1 MLQISIRIGPAA
13 ALSALMIV
21 AASATSRAES
31 PRVDVRIYDTGNS
44 TPERRA
50 AAIRTAAAIVAEA
63 GIAVEWHDCTD
74 NGRRPEC
81 RISRRAGNLIV
92 RIMPAS
98 VAGSGTRGT
107 ALAAHSDS
115 SDRDLRL
122 GLAIIDPDTHAG
134 EMATLFHEQVLTVAQ
149 RAGVESSEL
158 LGRALAHEI
167 GHLLLGVTGHS
178 TTGLMRAVWTDAELT
193 QNRREDWLFAASD
206 RKRLQRTP

>member
-1 MLQISIRIGPAA
+1 
-13 ALSALMIV
+13 MIV

-50 AAIRTAAAIVAEA
+50 AAIRTASAIVAEA

-92 RIMPAS
+92 RIMPTFQADLK
-98 VAGSGTRGT
+98 VRLYDLVDGSSARGS
-107 ALAAHSDS
+107 ALAAGTKAEAPDV
-115 SDRDLRL
+115 RL
-122 GLAIIDPDTHAG
+122 GVAIVDPETHAG

>member
-1 MLQISIRIGPAA
+1 MLQIPIRIGPAA

-50 AAIRTAAAIVAEA
+50 AAIRTASAIVAEA

-98 VAGSGTRGT
+98 VSGSGTRGT